1 MDIDI
6 EVIFGI
12 LTALGSIIGIVWK
25 KILKPLLT
33 AIKQHESIVD
43 SIELIKKDV
52 VNNDGESLKNCIK
65 DLKNTCKNIE
75 KNQKVLEQRS
85 RSSLHYSPLALFE
98 TDRDGQLI
106 WVNEAF
112 CKITHGN
119 LSDMQGYDWIS
130 IIRESD
136 REDFLKEFASCINMG
151 RKLEIDTFSSKD
163 VAIKFVGC
171 PFKISSDEHAG
182 FLINVYE
189 RDNNETKTHEN

>member
-6 EVIFGI
+6 EVIVGVI
-12 LTALGSIIGIVWK
+12 TALVPIFGLAWK

-33 AIKQHESIVD
+33 AIKRYEDTVE

-52 VNNDGESLKNCIK
+52 VNNDGESLKSCIK
-65 DLKNTCKNIE
+65 KLTNTCENIE

-112 CKITHGN
+112 CNITNGSF
-119 LSDMQGYDWIS
+119 SDVKGYDWIS
-130 IIRESD
+130 LIRESD

-151 RKLEIDTFSSKD
+151 RKIDIDTTSSNN
-163 VAIKFVGC
+163 IPIRFVGC
-171 PFKISSDEHAG
+171 PLKISNDEHAG

-189 RDNNETKTHEN
+189 RDKHETHEN